1 MAYNWEKRD
10 FGKMIDN
17 EETPVNELQRKQ
29 IRGKKFELFIFG
41 DSITKRIDPSLR
53 ARYDKLLAFNYSV
66 GGAKVQ

>member
-1 MAYNWEKRD
+1 MAYNWEKGD

-29 IRGKKFELFIFG
+29 IRSKKFELFIFR

-53 ARYDKLLAFNYSV
+53 ARYDKSFNYSV
-66 GGAKVQ
+66 GGTKVQ